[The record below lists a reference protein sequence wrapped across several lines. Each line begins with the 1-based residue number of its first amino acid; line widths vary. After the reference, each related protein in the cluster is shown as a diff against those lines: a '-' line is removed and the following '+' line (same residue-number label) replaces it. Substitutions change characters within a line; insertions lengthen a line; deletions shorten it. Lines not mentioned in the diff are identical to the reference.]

1 MSSPT
6 FRLSLISIGYITN
19 SSLTFKVLNL
29 KILNTISDFKGTT
42 LKPHYVVANKYC
54 LFSLIVN
61 SNVSK
66 INKG

>member
-6 FRLSLISIGYITN
+6 FKLSLISIGYIIS

-42 LKPHYVVANKYC
+42 LIPHCVAANKYC
-54 LFSLIVN
+54 LFTLIVN
-61 SNVSK
+61 SYVSISK
-66 INKG
+66 